1 MSVIYLPGA
10 MRDLR
15 GIALWYAK
23 HLPEGEARF
32 FARLR
37 ATLGRVERAPE
48 SFPLAIESLG
58 VRKARVLRSAYAVA
72 YLVRPRRD
80 LPRRR
85 HSRSA
90 SAGVLARAAGRTA
103 ERVG

>member
-15 GIALWYAK
+15 GIALWYTK

-37 ATLGRVERAPE
+37 ETLGRVERAPE

-72 YLVRPRRD
+72 YMTRPNEVRLVAVIHGARRPGFW
-80 LPRRR
+80 LEPV
-85 HSRSA
+85 SEPP
-90 SAGVLARAAGRTA
+90 T
-103 ERVG
+103 E